1 MFDSALGGLENN
13 KRKFGGEGS
22 SQNADGQNKR
32 RVSDGP
38 APPGGPRAMMG
49 SEGRGLAD
57 RMGPRQN
64 GGGRGMGMQV
74 RGMGMG
80 MGPGPRGMGM
90 GGGGG
95 GKFIS

>member
-1 MFDSALGGLENN
+1 MLNSALGGLGEN
-13 KRKFGGEGS
+13 KRKFGGES
-22 SQNADGQNKR
+22 SSHPGDGQNKR

-49 SEGRGLAD
+49 NEGRGLAD

-64 GGGRGMGMQV
+64 GRGQGMGMQV
-74 RGMGMG
+74 RGMGPG
-80 MGPGPRGMGM
+80 QGPRGM

-95 GKFIS
+95 